1 VRGLSTEVREAT
13 DYTFRIL
20 SGFYLPR
27 RTVVSVTD
35 KRQIRLTHLHEEV
48 HRRISMNSSLG
59 PVAILAGTYAASG
72 QNRE

>member
-1 VRGLSTEVREAT
+1 M
-13 DYTFRIL
+13 
-20 SGFYLPR
+20 
-27 RTVVSVTD
+27 VSVTD
-35 KRQIRLTHLHEEV
+35 KRQIRLTQLHEEV